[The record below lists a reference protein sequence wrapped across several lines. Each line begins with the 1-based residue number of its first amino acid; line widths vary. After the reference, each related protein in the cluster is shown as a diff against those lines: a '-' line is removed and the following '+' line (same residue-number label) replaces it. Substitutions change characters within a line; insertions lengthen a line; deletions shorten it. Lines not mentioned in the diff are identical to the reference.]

1 LSRRGSLSPARRCG
15 AILSHPA
22 HCRHLVHRDAAR
34 PSSGDVVNFLV
45 VNYLVKVLVKEGDP
59 TTPHCG

>member
-1 LSRRGSLSPARRCG
+1 LSPARRCG

-45 VNYLVKVLVKEGDP
+45 VNYPSERR
-59 TTPHCG
+59 